1 MPKDTHRIDN
11 KSTTARNPA
20 TGEILGYSPL
30 NSIEDLKNLI
40 QRARLAQKEW
50 SALSIIHRAKHIK
63 KTGTYLHDNADRLS
77 RLISEENGKTQMD
90 AFSSEI
96 FPSVMAVDYYCN
108 KAKKFLQDKKISA
121 SNIFFLYKSC
131 KIRHVPWGVIGV
143 ISPWNYPFAIPFYE
157 VILGLLAGNSVILK
171 TSSESLMAGRAIK
184 ETIDAAGLPDGLFS
198 LINMPGRM
206 VGDAFLENGI
216 DKLFFTGSVKVGKKL
231 MLKAAESLT
240 PLSLEL
246 GGNDPMIICEDA
258 NLQRAAAGVIWAGF
272 QNCGQSCGGIERVYV
287 QESVYEPFLKILK
300 NGIHALR
307 LGLGTDF
314 DTDMGAMTTTSQIE
328 LVKAHIKDALE
339 KGAKIYAES
348 SLPANN
354 NLKNF
359 LPAIVLTGVDHTMDI
374 MREETFGPVVGVMKF
389 GKIEEAINLSNDSS
403 LGLTA
408 SVWSR
413 DRKKAEKIGRQL
425 QAGVITINDHLM
437 THGMPETPWGGFKE
451 SGIGRGHGEIGFK
464 EMTQTQ
470 VVVQDLL
477 HFAKKNPWWHP
488 YSKKTYLGIK
498 GNMQA
503 LYSKNI
509 WHKISGLVDFIK
521 IVPGMFSVDSKRSDN
536 SEKK

>member
-1 MPKDTHRIDN
+1 MPEDIQKVDS
-11 KSTTARNPA
+11 KFTTALNPA
-20 TGEILGYSPL
+20 TGEIIGYSPL
-30 NSIEDLKNLI
+30 NSIDDLKSQI
-40 QRARLAQKEW
+40 HRARLAQKEW
-50 SALSIIHRAKHIK
+50 SALSIIQRAKHIK
-63 KTGTYLHDNADRLS
+63 KTGTYIYDNADRLS

-96 FPSVMAVDYYCN
+96 YPSVMAVDYYC
-108 KAKKFLQDKKISA
+108 KMAKKFIGDKKISA

-131 KIRHVPWGVIGV
+131 KIRQVPWGVIGV

-157 VILGLLAGNSVILK
+157 VIMGLLAGNSVILK
-171 TSSESLMAGRAIK
+171 TSSESQLVGRAIK
-184 ETIDAAGLPDGLFS
+184 ETIDSADLPDGLFN
-198 LINMPGRM
+198 LINIPGRM
-206 VGDAFLENGI
+206 AGDAFLENGI
-216 DKLFFTGSVKVGKKL
+216 DKLFFTGSVRVGKKL
-231 MLKAAESLT
+231 MAKAAESLT

-258 NLQRAAAGVIWAGF
+258 NLERAAAGALWAGF

-287 QESVYEPFLKILK
+287 QETVYEPFLKILK
-300 NGIHALR
+300 NRIQALR

-314 DTDMGAMTTTSQIE
+314 DTDIGAMTTTSQIE

-339 KGAKIYAES
+339 KGAEIHAES
-348 SLPANN
+348 PLPANN

-359 LPAIVLTGVDHTMDI
+359 LPAAVLTGVDHTMDI

-389 GKIEEAINLSNDSS
+389 GRIEEAINLANDSS
-403 LGLTA
+403 LGLTG

-413 DRKKAEKIGRQL
+413 DRQKAEKIGRQL

-437 THGMPETPWGGFKE
+437 THGMPATPWGGFKE
-451 SGIGRGHGEIGFK
+451 SSIGRGHGEIGFK

-477 HFAKKNPWWHP
+477 HFAKRNPWWHP
-488 YSKKTYLGIK
+488 YSKKEYLGIK

-503 LYSKNI
+503 LYSKNL
-509 WHKISGLVDFIK
+509 WHRISGLINFIK
-521 IVPGMFSVDSKRSDN
+521 IVPAMFSVDSKRSDN